1 MGTPCALVFYNQSAV
16 GSFGHEKWPRTS
28 HHPQCLETMLK
39 STLGQQTIGCN
50 FDVGGWC
57 RRDAV
62 TFTSHDVDTIGR
74 EIRYDS
80 IEYR

>member
-1 MGTPCALVFYNQSAV
+1 
-16 GSFGHEKWPRTS
+16 
-28 HHPQCLETMLK
+28 MLK
-39 STLGQQTIGCN
+39 STLGQQTVGCN